1 MGGHGGLNILPQK
14 KWNVYNY
21 DNRDIVDK
29 DKQLHAEKLRKQ
41 YEDDREKNLD
51 NKIEVLKKENHHDG
65 VLEEYQQ
72 EEKPV
77 HSLINQEM
85 KKLANEHKHVN
96 LFEEEERILINKEVA
111 DAKRLKEEEFL
122 KDKNM
127 DYSSRF
133 LGTYNE

>member
-1 MGGHGGLNILPQK
+1 
-14 KWNVYNY
+14 
-21 DNRDIVDK
+21 
-29 DKQLHAEKLRKQ
+29 
-41 YEDDREKNLD
+41 
-51 NKIEVLKKENHHDG
+51 
-65 VLEEYQQ
+65 
-72 EEKPV
+72 
-77 HSLINQEM
+77 M

-133 LGTYNE
+133 LGTYNEERNMPWYSKKKGTV

>member
-1 MGGHGGLNILPQK
+1 
-14 KWNVYNY
+14 
-21 DNRDIVDK
+21 
-29 DKQLHAEKLRKQ
+29 
-41 YEDDREKNLD
+41 
-51 NKIEVLKKENHHDG
+51 
-65 VLEEYQQ
+65 
-72 EEKPV
+72 
-77 HSLINQEM
+77 M